1 VSLAAAEEVVERLRA
16 AIESTGAGG
25 FGGFAGLYPLEEGRF
40 LVASTDGVGSKLVL
54 SRRAGRLHD
63 AGRDLAAHCIDDVI
77 TTGAEPLFLLDY
89 IACGRRLDW
98 VEALGR

>member
-1 VSLAAAEEVVERLRA
+1 MSLAAAEEVVERLRA

-63 AGRDLAAHCIDDVI
+63 AGRLHERHERAHRTAAIELEA
-77 TTGAEPLFLLDY
+77 TPLVPERQAARQ
-89 IACGRRLDW
+89 IA
-98 VEALGR
+98 VEAR